1 MSAIFRITAFL
12 VLLLTSS
19 LVFAGEHYDLI
30 IRGGTV
36 YDGTA
41 GVPYKADI
49 AIIEDKISAI
59 GALDQDTADQFIDAD
74 GMAVAPGFIN
84 MLSWAPTSLLK
95 DGRGLSDLLQG
106 VTLEVFGEGMSMGP
120 ITDQMVAAFDEPERV
135 KWRSLGEYMEHAAAK
150 GISPN
155 IASFVGA
162 TTLRINV
169 IGYEDRAPTA
179 EELKEM
185 QALVH
190 QAMQEGALGIGSS
203 LIYAPAFFA
212 STEELI
218 ALNKIAADYGG
229 SYISHIRNE
238 GNGIEKAMDELITIA
253 RKANIAA
260 EIYHL
265 KFAGKDNWHKFD
277 SIIAKIEAARAE
289 GLNITADMYTYTAGA
304 TGLNAAM
311 PPWVLDGGYKAL
323 FKRLKDPTQRA
334 KIKRA
339 MLTPSDEW
347 ENFYLASGPD
357 KIMVSG
363 FKNPELRK
371 YVGKTIAEVSALRGT
386 DPATTIMD
394 LVLEDQSRVDTVYF
408 LMSEENIRR
417 KIKLPWVSFGSDAE
431 ALAAS
436 GDDLKAQ
443 PHPRTY
449 GNFAR
454 LLGKYVRDEKIIS
467 LREAIHRLTLMPA
480 TNLKIKLR
488 GKLETGYFADI
499 VLFDPEKISDKATFA
514 KPHQLSTGMRHV
526 FVNGKQVIRDG
537 AHTGALPGRVVRGP
551 GWKK

>member
-30 IRGGTV
+30 IRGGTL
-36 YDGTA
+36 YDGT
-41 GVPYKADI
+41 GDLPYKADI
-49 AIIEDKISAI
+49 AITEDKISAI
-59 GALDQDTADQFIDAD
+59 GALDQDTADHLIDAD
-74 GMAVAPGFIN
+74 GMVVAPGFIN

-179 EELKEM
+179 EELKKM
-185 QALVH
+185 QALVR

-218 ALNKIAADYGG
+218 ALNTVAADYGG

-238 GNGIEKAMDELITIA
+238 GNGIEKAVDELITIA

-277 SIIAKIEAARAE
+277 SIIDKIEAARAE
-289 GLNITADMYTYTAGA
+289 GLKITADMYTYTAGA

-323 FKRLKDPTQRA
+323 FKRLKDPVQRA
-334 KIKRA
+334 KIKQA

-454 LLGKYVRDEKIIS
+454 LLGKYVRDEKIIP
-467 LREAIHRLTLMPA
+467 LNEAIHRLTLMPA

-514 KPHQLSTGMRHV
+514 KPHQLSTGMHHV
-526 FVNGKQVIRDG
+526 FVNGIQVIQNG
-537 AHTGALPGRVVRGP
+537 THTGALPGRVVRGP